1 MSIVLDLPQ
10 KLVKELNSEAARQNQ
25 DLNEYLTQLIQRGR
39 TARFSSTADI
49 LKYWEKEGLI
59 GTRPAGTNSQKVA
72 RRLRK
77 QANTRDR

>member
-39 TARFSSTADI
+39 TVRFSSTADI

-59 GTRPAGTNSQKVA
+59 GTRPARTDSQKVA

-77 QANTRDR
+77 QSNTRDR